1 MRFCKQHAANVFQ
14 SSAMKINADV
24 SELDST
30 VQNSVIVNKAI
41 IKLKCTWMIMK
52 MRIKIM
58 IVKVALK
65 MINLLD
71 MTRLFIVF
79 IQFDNAFRSHCL

>member
-65 MINLLD
+65 MNNLLD
-71 MTRLFIVF
+71 MTRLFIVL

>member
-79 IQFDNAFRSHCL
+79 I